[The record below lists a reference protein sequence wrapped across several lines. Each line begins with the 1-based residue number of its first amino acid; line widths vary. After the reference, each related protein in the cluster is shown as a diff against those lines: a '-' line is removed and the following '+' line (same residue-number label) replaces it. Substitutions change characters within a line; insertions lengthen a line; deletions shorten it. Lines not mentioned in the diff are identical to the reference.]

1 MHSRFFLITF
11 ISRVRR
17 GALPRGGIL
26 PERLSRRHTE
36 GGPLP
41 EAAHSHPFCA
51 VADNFHCIGTCI
63 IHPKNATIMAAF
75 TNTRIAA
82 ALMLAL
88 VANSRSPAS
97 PPSVRPTHS
106 WGTKCRRQGRGGE
119 RARTSRERQNGLNG
133 NGKPTRAVT
142 FLANMGRETKI
153 RTTLA
158 CMIFGRTGGGG
169 GRKLF
174 RPVLREHGNR
184 CQSARIR
191 T

>member
-41 EAAHSHPFCA
+41 EAAHSHPFRA

-106 WGTKCRRQGRGGE
+106 WGTKCRRQGRRGE

-142 FLANMGRETKI
+142 FLANMGREDEDSHY
-153 RTTLA
+153 
-158 CMIFGRTGGGG
+158 TGVHDFWPCGG
-169 GRKLF
+169 GRGA
-174 RPVLREHGNR
+174 EAI
-184 CQSARIR
+184 SASLA
-191 T
+191 